1 MAWMRPTAR
10 LWVSGSGRDAAR
22 RRIDDPGPAKT
33 LYGAAA
39 PDLNP
44 QRETDRR
51 FGAGQAAA
59 PDGWDPSRRAAY
71 SEIAGALEDFA
82 MDSWQAL

>member
-1 MAWMRPTAR
+1 MYAGGAR
-10 LWVSGSGRDAAR
+10 TSARDASPKVLNALNR
-22 RRIDDPGPAKT
+22 GH
-33 LYGAAA
+33 AA